1 MTYTDMTDEEY
12 DRLDEKL
19 TREVPQ
25 FGPPGSDWLAQ
36 RDQRQTGLSK
46 RAMDW
51 LLAKAAA
58 EHKPFAQV
66 IDELV
71 REKIASAEA

>member
-12 DRLDEKL
+12 DALDEKL
-19 TREVPQ
+19 TCSTPK

-36 RDQRQTGLSK
+36 RDSRQTGLSK

-51 LLAKAAA
+51 LLAKADA

-71 REKIASAEA
+71 QEKIASAEA